1 MKFSKFTK
9 CLIWL
14 LLFVI
19 VLIVYIL
26 AHTEPDAELYYFFVA
41 VYWKRKEKEIR
52 GTAETQIN
60 QGAVLTGLQ
69 IR

>member
-19 VLIVYIL
+19 VSIACILIY
-26 AHTEPDAELYYFFVA
+26 TEPDTTLYCFAVA
-41 VYWKRKEKEIR
+41 VYWREEEAGI
-52 GTAETQIN
+52 
-60 QGAVLTGLQ
+60 VC
-69 IR
+69 